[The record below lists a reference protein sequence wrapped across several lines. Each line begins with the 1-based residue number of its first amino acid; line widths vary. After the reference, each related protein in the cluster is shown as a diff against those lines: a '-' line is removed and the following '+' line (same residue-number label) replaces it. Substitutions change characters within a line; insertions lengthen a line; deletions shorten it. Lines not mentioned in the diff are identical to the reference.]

1 MYTIV
6 HIKHNH
12 IAQRMSCSILMAFKY
27 VFIDIRFVLAMDFQ
41 SEKVS
46 EIYAQVTEKDQTSSR
61 LQVYYVRITALV

>member
-1 MYTIV
+1 
-6 HIKHNH
+6 
-12 IAQRMSCSILMAFKY
+12 MAFKY